1 MDIGANNYTR
11 FGGGMGWIQRDL
23 GGGQSEG
30 LGKAWVSENLFA
42 ILFQEGVKIDR
53 IGGFT
58 DSFLKGFK

>member
-11 FGGGMGWIQRDL
+11 FGGVWDGFNEIW

-30 LGKAWVSENLFA
+30 LGKVWVSENLFA